1 MTKKLTIDIGD
12 TLNSLDLIIEKLERI
27 VELKQQLQSL
37 DSADS
42 KKAFTW
48 YTDDTSSYTITTS
61 Y

>member
-37 DSADS
+37 ESAGDI
-42 KKAFTW
+42 KAFTW